1 MTTAQ
6 DRDVFDPRYR
16 ELDEA
21 MGRQGRQPDG
31 LIEVLH
37 VAQRR
42 FGHLPLDVL
51 AYVARGLAT
60 PLSRVYGVATFY
72 HFFSL
77 TPPGRHRVTVCTGTA
92 CYVKRADDV
101 LAAVERATGVR
112 AGTTRSDGVVSVDAV
127 RCLGPCNQAPVVVL
141 DGDITGARNIDE
153 IVARVRQW
161 TQSVAP
167 GESGAR

>member
-1 MTTAQ
+1 MMAGP
-6 DRDVFDPRYR
+6 DPRYR

-21 MGRQGRQPDG
+21 MERQRRQPDG

-51 AYVARGLAT
+51 AYVARGLGA

-77 TPPGRHRVTVCTGTA
+77 TPAGRHTVTVCTGTA

-101 LAAVERATGVR
+101 LAAVERATGVS
-112 AGTTRSDGVVSVDAV
+112 AGTTGSAGAISVNVV

-141 DGDITGARNIDE
+141 DGQTTGAQRIDDV
-153 IVARVRQW
+153 VARVRRW
-161 TQSVAP
+161 T
-167 GESGAR
+167 GAAS